1 MGAHDLGVGARDLDA
16 GVETSLVV
24 GVHDV
29 SANHAAG
36 ADTAVVGTLR
46 SRVAVG
52 GPAKRSVVNV
62 EHGVLLLET
71 EPGLLVGD
79 LGHDLVALVTVV
91 RLVRGAIVVVAFG
104 KDNDVVTTTERVGV
118 VSDGAEVDIRVAARG
133 LVGGRTV
140 KVPLLE
146 VLKRLDGAIEGGG
159 LAADFTCNVGRR

>member
-1 MGAHDLGVGARDLDA
+1 MWNGEEML
-16 GVETSLVV
+16 TS
-24 GVHDV
+24 
-29 SANHAAG
+29 S
-36 ADTAVVGTLR
+36 AVVGALR
-46 SRVAVG
+46 ARETALWPTVG
-52 GPAKRSVVNV
+52 GTVNV
-62 EHGVLLLET
+62 EEGVLLLKT
-71 EPGLLVGD
+71 EPGFNVLCKN
-79 LGHDLVALVTVV
+79 HDLIGVVAVV
-91 RLVRGAIVVVAFG
+91 GPVRGAIVVVAFG